1 MVLRILRLHM
11 VVEAL
16 EEVQVKII
24 QVQVVLEHQDKE
36 IMEVLGDRLAM
47 AVPAVAVARE
57 KLVTQMQLP
66 LKVNQPEVVMGPK
79 TPKPHKDN

>member
-1 MVLRILRLHM
+1 M

-36 IMEVLGDRLAM
+36 IMEVQVNRVAM
-47 AVPAVAVARE
+47 AVPVVAVARE
-57 KLVTQMQLP
+57 KLVTQMHLP
-66 LKVNQPEVVMGPK
+66 LKVNQPEVVMAVM
-79 TPKPHKDN
+79 D

>member
-1 MVLRILRLHM
+1 MVLRILRLNM

-24 QVQVVLEHQDKE
+24 QVPVVLEHQDKE

-66 LKVNQPEVVMGPK
+66 LKVNQPEVVMVVM
-79 TPKPHKDN
+79 D

>member
-24 QVQVVLEHQDKE
+24 QVPVVLEHQDKE

-66 LKVNQPEVVMGPK
+66 LKVNQPEVVMVVM
-79 TPKPHKDN
+79 D